1 MSLSTR
7 RFAWAVAAAFSFGA
21 YLALR
26 PSPEQPVAPV
36 DVQRGEAARP
46 AAAAAPLTTLTIA
59 AISSPH
65 QGQQV
70 FSGAT
75 QIILEQGWLEA
86 ELARRG
92 VALKIEPVSP
102 AVGGPQIN
110 EGFAAKRIDFA
121 AYGDFPALIAKAGG
135 VDIRT
140 VLSPGQG
147 NNAYLVVRKGLA
159 AQSIRDLKGKSI
171 AIHRGR
177 PWELTFA
184 KLLDANGL
192 TLSDFKIYNLNPQ
205 AGHAALAAGK
215 VDATFTLSEALVT
228 EQQGAGRIIWSTKDA
243 PLHWKMR
250 TGLWARHDFTEAH
263 PDITTLVVAAY
274 VKAAHW
280 QAQEENRDK
289 VLQMASRGNLPV
301 DLIARDY
308 DDPRL
313 GWKDR
318 FSPLLDG
325 FYRQHFSDVAEY
337 IHANGLVQ
345 KRVPVEDIIDDRF
358 LAAALRELSAGGL
371 SLDGYWTP
379 QAEQKVAA
387 R

>member
-1 MSLSTR
+1 MSLSPR
-7 RFAWAVAAAFSFGA
+7 LFGWALAVAFAFGG

-26 PSPEQPVAPV
+26 PSEEAGRPQVALEQQATVTAGTPEAS
-36 DVQRGEAARP
+36 
-46 AAAAAPLTTLTIA
+46 TLTIA
-59 AISSPH
+59 TISTPF
-65 QGQQV
+65 QGKQV
-70 FSGAT
+70 YSGAT
-75 QIILEQGWLEA
+75 QIVLEQGWLEA
-86 ELARRG
+86 ELAKRG
-92 VALKIEPVSP
+92 VTLKIEPVSP

-135 VDIRT
+135 VDIRS

-147 NNAYLVVRKGLA
+147 NNAYLVVRRGLDVK
-159 AQSIRDLKGKSI
+159 SIKDLKGRSI

-177 PWELTFA
+177 PWELTLA

-192 TLSDFKIYNLNPQ
+192 TLNDFKVYNLNPQ
-205 AGHAALAAGK
+205 AGHAALASGK

-228 EQQGAGRIIWSTKDA
+228 EQQGAGTIIWSTKDA

-250 TGLWARHDFTEAH
+250 TGLWARHDFTEQH
-263 PDITTLVVAAY
+263 PDITQLVVAAY

-280 QAQEENRDK
+280 QSQEANRDA

-301 DLIARDY
+301 ELIARDY

-325 FYRQHFSDVAEY
+325 FYRQHFRDVAAY
-337 IHANGLVQ
+337 IHDNGLVQ
-345 KRVPVEDIIDDRF
+345 KHVPVEDIIDDRF
-358 LAAALRELSAGGL
+358 LNAALKELSFE
-371 SLDGYWTP
+371 GYWSA
-379 QAEQKVAA
+379 QSEQQVAA
-387 R
+387 K

>member
-1 MSLSTR
+1 MSFSPRL
-7 RFAWAVAAAFSFGA
+7 FGWALAAAFAFGG
-21 YLALR
+21 YTALK
-26 PSPEQPVAPV
+26 P
-36 DVQRGEAARP
+36 AAQDESLPP
-46 AAAAAPLTTLTIA
+46 AAAGLPVALPAARGAKQTLTIA
-59 AISSPH
+59 TISTPF
-65 QGQQV
+65 QGRQIYA
-70 FSGAT
+70 GAT
-75 QIILEQGWLEA
+75 QIVIDQGWLAA
-86 ELARRG
+86 ELAQRG
-92 VALKIEPVSP
+92 YTLQIEPVSP

-135 VDIRT
+135 VDIRS

-147 NNAYLVVRKGLA
+147 NNAYLVVRNGLD

-192 TLSDFKIYNLNPQ
+192 TLNDFKVYNLNPQ

-215 VDATFTLSEALVT
+215 VDATFTLNEALVT
-228 EQQGAGRIIWSTKDA
+228 EQQGAGRIIWSTREA

-263 PDITTLVVAAY
+263 PDIARLVVAAY

-280 QAQEENRDK
+280 QSQEQNRDA
-289 VLQMASRGNLPV
+289 VLEMASRGSLPV
-301 DLIARDY
+301 ELVARDY
-308 DDPRL
+308 EDPRVS
-313 GWKDR
+313 WKER
-318 FSPLLDG
+318 FSPLLDD
-325 FYRQHFSDVAEY
+325 FYRAHFRDVAEY
-337 IHANGLVQ
+337 IYTNGLVQ
-345 KRVPVEDIIDDRF
+345 KHIAPGDIIDDRF
-358 LAAALRELSAGGL
+358 LQAALRDLDY
-371 SLDGYWTP
+371 DGYWSGRP
-379 QAEQKVAA
+379 GPLAAA

>member
-1 MSLSTR
+1 MSLSPR
-7 RFAWAVAAAFSFGA
+7 LFGWAFAAAFAFGG
-21 YLALR
+21 YIALR
-26 PSPEQPVAPV
+26 PSDDVPQPPRATELPAP
-36 DVQRGEAARP
+36 Q
-46 AAAAAPLTTLTIA
+46 AAAGSEVTTLTIA
-59 AISSPH
+59 AISSPY
-65 QGQQV
+65 QGKQV

-92 VALKIEPVSP
+92 VTLKIEPVSP

-135 VDIRT
+135 VDIRS

-147 NNAYLVVRKGLA
+147 NNAYLVVRKGLDVK
-159 AQSIRDLKGKSI
+159 SIKDLKGKSI

-177 PWELTFA
+177 PWELTLA
-184 KLLDANGL
+184 KLLDANDM
-192 TLSDFKIYNLNPQ
+192 TLNDFKVYNLNPQ
-205 AGHAALAAGK
+205 AGHAALASGK

-228 EQQGAGRIIWSTKDA
+228 EQQGAGTIIWSTKDA

-250 TGLWARHDFTEAH
+250 TGLWARHDFTESH
-263 PDITTLVVAAY
+263 PEITKLVVAAY
-274 VKAAHW
+274 VKAAYW
-280 QAQEENRDK
+280 QSQEANRDA
-289 VLQMASRGNLPV
+289 VLQIASRGNLPV
-301 DLIARDY
+301 ALIARDY

-325 FYRQHFSDVAEY
+325 FYRQHFRDVAAY
-337 IHANGLVQ
+337 IHDNGLVQ
-345 KRVPVEDIIDDRF
+345 KQLPVEDIIDDRF
-358 LAAALRELSAGGL
+358 LNAALKDLSFE
-371 SLDGYWTP
+371 GYWNA
-379 QAEQKVAA
+379 QSEQKVAA
-387 R
+387 K